1 MSGQVSLKTAVAVG
15 SSLMGGVILGFAAT
29 VYHSAL
35 FPWGLIVAALCVG
48 LFLVGMRIVAERRYP
63 TLLASLGLLF
73 AVGLLAGSDN
83 EGSVLVIADAAG
95 VSFLLALVMVIVLV
109 NSWPQLGRFR
119 RGTIEAA
126 ETKRTTPL

>member
-1 MSGQVSLKTAVAVG
+1 VGLKTAAVVG
-15 SSLMGGVILGFAAT
+15 SSLTGGAILGFAAT

-35 FPWGLIVAALCVG
+35 FPWGLIVSALCVG
-48 LFLVGMRIVAERRYP
+48 LFLVGMRIVAERGYP
-63 TLLASLGLLF
+63 ALLASLGLLF

-95 VSFLLALVMVIVLV
+95 VSFLSALAMVIVLV

-119 RGTIEAA
+119 RDTIDST